1 MRSREEGRTG
11 CDLCGNGSIA
21 LHVKM
26 FDILPEQA
34 LQKGLPQ
41 RVCGSSSCNAH
52 AQCSEITDDEAAN
65 EQVHEPKDQGANSAL
80 ELLLVALSRGI
91 VDDRPGR

>member
-1 MRSREEGRTG
+1 MGSRKEARTA

-41 RVCGSSSCNAH
+41 GICGSSSCDAH
-52 AQCSEITDDEAAN
+52 AQCSKITDDKAAN
-65 EQVHEPKDQGANSAL
+65 EQVHEPKDQGVDSAF
-80 ELLLVALSRGI
+80 ELLLVALCRGI
-91 VDDRPGR
+91 VDDRTGG